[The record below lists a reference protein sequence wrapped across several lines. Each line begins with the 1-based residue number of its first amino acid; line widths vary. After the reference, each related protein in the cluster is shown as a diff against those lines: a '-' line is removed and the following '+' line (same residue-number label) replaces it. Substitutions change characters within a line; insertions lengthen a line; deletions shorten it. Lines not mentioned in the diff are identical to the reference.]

1 MADPKQ
7 IYTSRDFANIRPE
20 LEQLIKRYY
29 PNAYKDFSASSFN
42 SAIISLLAYLGDKNN
57 FYIDYY
63 NNEAN
68 LFTANNRESI
78 YKHGYSRGYVPNV
91 GNTAVGGISLFVK
104 IPADGA
110 SVAPDPDYIPSI
122 KSGAS
127 FSAGSQSFLL
137 VEDVFFSG
145 GEVRV
150 GDVDP
155 STGSP
160 TNFIIKKTG
169 NVISGEFAEEM
180 FDISSFE
187 SFLKLRLQ
195 EQNVA
200 EIISVV
206 DSEGNEYYEVKN
218 LSQNVIYMASNPEGI
233 GTENSLKM
241 VAVPRRFVFGRDANG
256 VFLVFGSGSDSID
269 WEVVTETPQV
279 VFNMTG
285 KSYIPSQLFDPS
297 VLVSHDKFGIAP
309 ENTTLTITYRKS
321 SVSDVKVGVG
331 GLNSIV
337 DAEFQFANEA
347 SLSPGTMGEIIASLE
362 VKNEEPIVGYYVY
375 ESNQELKQR
384 IIDFSSTQGR
394 IVNLN
399 DYKAFVY
406 NMPRMSGS
414 IKRCNATQVETGS
427 GPEIHLFV
435 LSEDEDK
442 KLTAANSEV
451 KKNLATWISGNK
463 LVSDVVKIFDAY
475 IVNLGIEF
483 EFIAVQGKMKQR
495 VKSEAIDAARLFY
508 YNTLDIGEP
517 FSISALY
524 KVLHSVPGVL
534 DVTRV
539 HVFQKIG
546 GDYSDVP
553 YNLQAHRGQDG
564 LQYNA
569 LQNVIFEVKF
579 PLQDVTGEVR

>member
-1 MADPKQ
+1 MTDIKKN
-7 IYTSRDFANIRPE
+7 YTTRDFSNIRPE
-20 LEQLIKRYY
+20 LEQIVKRYY

-42 SAIISLLAYLGDKNN
+42 SAILSLLAYLGDKNN

-78 YKHGYSRGYVPNV
+78 YKHAYSRGYVPNI
-91 GNTAVGGISLFVK
+91 GNTAVGTCSFYVK
-104 IPADGA
+104 IPADG
-110 SVAPDPDYIPSI
+110 SVVGPDTDYIPAL
-122 KSGAS
+122 K
-127 FSAGSQSFLL
+127 AGSVFAADAQTFLL
-137 VEDVFFSG
+137 VEDVFFSD

-150 GDVDP
+150 GDVD
-155 STGSP
+155 STTGSP

-169 NVISGEFAEEM
+169 TVISGDFAEES
-180 FDISSFE
+180 FAVGTFE
-187 SFLKLRLQ
+187 SFLKVRLQ
-195 EQNVA
+195 EQNVS
-200 EIISVV
+200 EIISVM
-206 DSEGNEYYEVKN
+206 DAEGNEYFEVKN
-218 LSQNVIYMASNPEGI
+218 LSQNVIYVPSSPEGT

-256 VFLVFGSGSDSID
+256 AFLVFGSGSDSVD
-269 WEVVTETPQV
+269 WEAATETPQV
-279 VFNMTG
+279 FFDMTG
-285 KSYIPSQLFDPS
+285 KTYTSNQLFEPA
-297 VLVSHDKFGIAP
+297 VLVAHDKFGVAP
-309 ENTTLTITYRKS
+309 EDTTLTIVYRRS
-321 SVSDVKVGVG
+321 STSDVKIGVSG
-331 GLNSIV
+331 IKTVVST
-337 DAEFQFANEA
+337 EFQFQNEA
-347 SLSPGTMGEIIASLE
+347 SLSAGSVAEIVASLE
-362 VKNEEPIVGYYVY
+362 VQNEEPIVGYYVY

-384 IIDFSSTQGR
+384 VIDFSSTQGR

-399 DYKAFVY
+399 DYKAFTY
-406 NMPRMSGS
+406 NMPRKSGS
-414 IKRCNATQVETGS
+414 VKRCNAVQVETGT

-435 LSEDEDK
+435 LSEDEER
-442 KLTAANSEV
+442 KLTQANSEV

-475 IVNLGIEF
+475 IVNLGVEF
-483 EFIAVQGKMKQR
+483 EFIAAQGRMKQKI
-495 VKSEAIDAARLFY
+495 KSDAIDAARLYY

-517 FSISALY
+517 FSISALF
-524 KVLHSVPGVL
+524 KVLHAVPGVL

-569 LQNVIFEVKF
+569 LQNVIFEVKY
-579 PLQDVTGEVR
+579 PLLDVTGEVR